1 MMQWNEI
8 IGHQDQV
15 RQLRALVA
23 ADRIPHALLLV
34 GPAGIGKSLVARL
47 VAVGALCDGEDSPC
61 GCCRACMM
69 FGRGANPDFTLVK
82 PDGRTIKIDQI
93 RALQHFA
100 ALMPA
105 VSQRRVCIIED
116 AEAMTVQAAN
126 SLLKLL
132 EEPPAALIFILVAG
146 TSQPLLPTVLSRCR
160 KIQFQPLS
168 VATLA
173 EALATKEYAPEI
185 AQVAA
190 RLSGGRMGTALNL
203 LAPDGFA
210 ARGWAIELLD
220 SVLGGERASV
230 WDKALQLDSLESK
243 AVMEVLEFLIY
254 LFRDI
259 VIFAGRHSHQLLYN
273 IDLASKLARWAEKC
287 SEDQGI
293 KAVGMIKNSVRAIGG
308 NANTRL
314 TLEALL
320 INLKDLIEKG
330 D

>member
-23 ADRIPHALLLV
+23 ADKIPHALLLV
-34 GPAGIGKSLVARL
+34 GPTGIGKSLIARL
-47 VAVGALCDGEDSPC
+47 VAAGALCGGQDSPC
-61 GCCRACMM
+61 GRCQACTM
-69 FGRGANPDFTLVK
+69 FSRGAHPDFTLVN
-82 PDGRTIKIDQI
+82 PDGKTIKIDQI

-100 ALMPA
+100 ALMPV
-105 VSQRRVCIIED
+105 VSLRRVCIIED
-116 AEAMTVQAAN
+116 AEVMTVQAAN

-132 EEPPAALIFILVAG
+132 EEPPSALIFILVAG

-160 KIQFQPLS
+160 KIQFQSLP
-168 VATLA
+168 AAMLA
-173 EALATKEYAPEI
+173 NALAAKEYAPET

-190 RLSGGRMGTALNL
+190 RLSGGRMGAALNL

-210 ARGWAIELLD
+210 ARGRAIELLD
-220 SVLGGERASV
+220 SVLGSERAPV
-230 WDKALQLDSLESK
+230 WYKAAQLDNLESK
-243 AVMEVLEFLIY
+243 AIVEVLDFLIY

-259 VIFAGRHSHQLLYN
+259 VIFAGRHGHQLLYN
-273 IDLASKLARWAEKC
+273 IDLAPELAGWAENC

-293 KAVGMIKNSVRAIGG
+293 KAVGIIKNSVRAIGG

-320 INLKDLIEKG
+320 INLRDLIEKG